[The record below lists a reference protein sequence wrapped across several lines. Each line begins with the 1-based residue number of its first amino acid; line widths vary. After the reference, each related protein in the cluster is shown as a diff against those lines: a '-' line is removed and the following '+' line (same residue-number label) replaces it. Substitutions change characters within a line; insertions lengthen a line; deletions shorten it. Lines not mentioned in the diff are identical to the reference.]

1 MREKILSLLS
11 GQKIDVVPAFS
22 GLIHVTAEGLERE
35 GLKLHEAH
43 RDSGKMARAAA
54 SAFKLTGMP
63 SATLP
68 LDLCA
73 PAEALGA
80 ELNFY
85 EDGRLQFP
93 QVKKVIFKSTK
104 EIREVGGGKWEVEP
118 FDEAQGKR
126 GKWNPSTRLRASVE
140 SGTLRRGSGQAWKV
154 GRIGLI
160 CEAIRLVKEDVGKDV
175 LISGLIP
182 GPYTLLL
189 YLCNLPNM
197 VMEMKKEPQMV
208 TDALFHLS
216 SFLSKIGHAYR
227 EAGADFI
234 TIHDMGGS
242 AGFVGASVYEQ
253 FVFPAEKDLI
263 GKLPKPSVLS
273 VCGRMD
279 KSLHLLAQT
288 GAEAISVDQLTDLK
302 SAREALKDTL
312 LFGNMDPVEALYRGD
327 EARVVEATQRAK
339 EAGVDAVWPGCDLV
353 PETSAKN
360 LQAMLE

>member
-1 MREKILSLLS
+1 MRETILSLLA
-11 GQKIDVVPAFS
+11 GQKTGIAPAFS
-22 GLIHVTAEGLERE
+22 GLIHVTVEGLERE
-35 GLKLHEAH
+35 GLKLHEVHHDA
-43 RDSGKMARAAA
+43 GKMARAAA
-54 SAFKLTGMP
+54 STFKLTGIP

-73 PAEALGA
+73 PAEALGS

-93 QVKKVIFKSTK
+93 QVRRVIFKSTK
-104 EIREVGGGKWEVEP
+104 EIGEVVSGEWK
-118 FDEAQGKR
+118 
-126 GKWNPSTRLRASVE
+126 VE
-140 SGTLRRGSGQAWKV
+140 SGKWRA

-160 CEAIRLVKEDVGKDV
+160 CEAIRLVKEDIGKDAV
-175 LISGLIP
+175 IAGLIP

-197 VMEMKKEPQMV
+197 VREMKKEPQMV

-216 SFLSKIGHAYR
+216 SFLAEIGKAYR

-242 AGFVGASVYEQ
+242 AGFVGPSVYEQ

-263 GKLPKPSVLS
+263 GKLPKPRVLS

-279 KSLHLLAQT
+279 KALHLLAQT
-288 GAEAISVDQLTDLK
+288 GAEAVSVDQMTDLR
-302 SAREALKDTL
+302 SAREALGNVS
-312 LFGNMDPVEALYRGD
+312 LFGNLDPLETLLRGEEAQVA
-327 EARVVEATQRAK
+327 EAVVGAR

-353 PETSAKN
+353 PSTPVQNFRK
-360 LQAMLE
+360 MPG

>member
-11 GQKIDVVPAFS
+11 GQKIDTVPAFS

-35 GLKLHEAH
+35 GLKLHEIHHDAV
-43 RDSGKMARAAA
+43 KMARAAA
-54 SAFKLTGMP
+54 STFKLTGLP

-73 PAEALGA
+73 PAEALGSG
-80 ELNFY
+80 LNFY

-93 QVKKVIFKSTK
+93 QVKKVIFQSTK
-104 EIREVGGGKWEVEP
+104 EIREVEIGKWK
-118 FDEAQGKR
+118 G
-126 GKWNPSTRLRASVE
+126 
-140 SGTLRRGSGQAWKV
+140 
-154 GRIGLI
+154 GRIGVI

-175 LISGLIP
+175 VISGLIP

-197 VMEMKKEPQMV
+197 VLEMKREPQMV
-208 TDALFHLS
+208 TAALFHLS
-216 SFLSKIGHAYR
+216 SFLSKIGFAYR

-242 AGFVGASVYEQ
+242 AGFVGPSVYEQ
-253 FVFPAEKDLI
+253 FVLPAERYLI
-263 GKLPKPSVLS
+263 GRLPQPNVLS

-279 KSLHLLAQT
+279 KVLHLLPHT
-288 GAEAISVDQLTDLK
+288 GANAISIDQMTDVTL
-302 SAREALKDTL
+302 ARDVLKDVM
-312 LFGNMDPVEALYRGD
+312 LFGNLNPMETLSRGNEASVAWAVTG
-327 EARVVEATQRAK
+327 AK

-353 PETSAKN
+353 PSTPIQNIARMVSG
-360 LQAMLE
+360 

>member
-11 GQKIDVVPAFS
+11 GQKIDAVPAFS

-35 GLKLHEAH
+35 GLKLHEVHHEA
-43 RDSGKMARAAA
+43 RKMARAAA
-54 SAFKLTGMP
+54 STFKLTGMP

-93 QVKKVIFKSTK
+93 QVRRVIF
-104 EIREVGGGKWEVEP
+104 E
-118 FDEAQGKR
+118 
-126 GKWNPSTRLRASVE
+126 STREIGETVTGKL
-140 SGTLRRGSGQAWKV
+140 GI
-154 GRIGLI
+154 GRIPLI
-160 CEAIRLVKEDVGKDV
+160 CEAIRLVKEEIGKDIV
-175 LISGLIP
+175 ISGLIP

-197 VMEMKKEPQMV
+197 VREMKKEPQMV
-208 TDALFHLS
+208 TDALFYLS
-216 SFLSKIGHAYR
+216 TFLGEIGKAYR

-242 AGFVGASVYEQ
+242 AGFVGPSVYEQ
-253 FVFPAEKDLI
+253 FVFLAERDLI
-263 GKLPKPSVLS
+263 GNLPKPRVLS

-279 KSLHLLAQT
+279 MALHLLAQT
-288 GAEAISVDQLTDLK
+288 GAEAVSVDQMTDIR
-302 SAREALKDTL
+302 SAREALGEVR
-312 LFGNMDPVEALYRGD
+312 LFGNLDPLETLLRGD
-327 EARVVEATQRAK
+327 EAQVAEAVAGAK

-353 PETSAKN
+353 PSTPVQNIRK
-360 LQAMLE
+360 MLG

>member
-11 GQKIDVVPAFS
+11 GRKADVIPAFS
-22 GLIHVTAEGLERE
+22 GLIHVTAEGLARE
-35 GLKLHEAH
+35 GLKLHEVHQDA
-43 RDSGKMARAAA
+43 RRMARAAA
-54 SAFKLTGMP
+54 STFKLTGMP

-73 PAEALGA
+73 PAEALGS
-80 ELNFY
+80 ELIFY
-85 EDGRLQFP
+85 ENGEMQFP
-93 QVKKVIFKSTK
+93 QVRRVIF
-104 EIREVGGGKWEVEP
+104 E
-118 FDEAQGKR
+118 
-126 GKWNPSTRLRASVE
+126 STREIGEAVIGKLGIGE
-140 SGTLRRGSGQAWKV
+140 V

-160 CEAIRLVKEDVGKDV
+160 CEAIKLTKEDIGKDV
-175 LISGLIP
+175 VISGLIP

-197 VMEMKKEPQMV
+197 VKEMKREPQMV

-216 SFLSKIGHAYR
+216 SFLAEIGNVYR

-242 AGFVGASVYEQ
+242 AGFVGPSVYEQ

-263 GKLPKPSVLS
+263 EKLPKPSVLS

-279 KSLHLLAQT
+279 KTFHLLEQT
-288 GAEAISVDQLTDLK
+288 GADAISVDQVTDIN
-302 SAREALKDTL
+302 SARQALKDVM
-312 LFGNMDPVEALYRGD
+312 LFGNIDPVEILWRGD
-327 EARVVEATQRAK
+327 EAQVAGAVRRAK

-353 PETSAKN
+353 PSTPLRNIRKTHG
-360 LQAMLE
+360 